1 MKNDVIMSQSSFSVW
16 VNACAV
22 KTGGYFLAG
31 DSTLILRHS
40 RKRFLNRQNHIHFG
54 NCIYGLFRQ
63 FGFFHFLEFSQV
75 EISPISRK
83 FLRGF
88 HRPNREYPKIKFYH
102 LRLTP
107 IWGILGTE
115 LASFLDKKS
124 NANNCIQIWGFF
136 KKILFWELS

>member
-1 MKNDVIMSQSSFSVW
+1 MKNDVIMSQFSFSVW

-63 FGFFHFLEFSQV
+63 FDFFHFLEFSQV
-75 EISPISRK
+75 EILPISRK

-88 HRPNREYPKIKFYH
+88 HRPNRKYPKIKFYH
-102 LRLTP
+102 LHLKWCEIVDRNL
-107 IWGILGTE
+107 
-115 LASFLDKKS
+115 FLINKP
-124 NANNCIQIWGFF
+124 
-136 KKILFWELS
+136 